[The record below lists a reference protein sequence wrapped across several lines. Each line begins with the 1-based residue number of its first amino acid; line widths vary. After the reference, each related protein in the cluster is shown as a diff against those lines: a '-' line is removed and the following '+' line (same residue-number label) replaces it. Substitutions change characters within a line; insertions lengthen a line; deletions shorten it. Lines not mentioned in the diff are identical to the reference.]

1 MAVTGKLFMY
11 HYQVY
16 PCPCLYLT
24 ATGVAWHPCVSCSFF
39 FSGLHSKKKVAEGK
53 AKGGDLQDLIATA
66 TRKKVNIT
74 ECMQA

>member
-16 PCPCLYLT
+16 PYPCLYLN
-24 ATGVAWHPCVSCSFF
+24 ATGVDWHLCVSCIFS

-53 AKGGDLQDLIATA
+53 TNSGDLHGLIAT
-66 TRKKVNIT
+66 TRKKINIT
-74 ECMQA
+74 ELMQA